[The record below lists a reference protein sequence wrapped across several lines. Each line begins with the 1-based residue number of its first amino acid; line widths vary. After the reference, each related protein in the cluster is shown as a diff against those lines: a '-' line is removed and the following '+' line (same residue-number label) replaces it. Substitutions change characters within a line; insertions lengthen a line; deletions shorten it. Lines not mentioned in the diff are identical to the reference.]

1 MLEIEEQFFTTI
13 DNSKN
18 ILITFPK
25 SCAGDAISSSLAL
38 YFFLKKLNKNVTIT
52 CDNFKS
58 LEKFEF
64 LPGIEKIKP
73 EIKEDK
79 EFIISLNTSN
89 VKVGSL
95 RYEKSDES
103 LDIIIE
109 PKEGVF
115 NAKDVTFSEPS
126 TKYDLIITISSPD
139 LESLGKIFE
148 DNADLFYN
156 TPTINIDKSPSNEQ
170 YGQINLVKLAS
181 SSIAEI
187 VYSLL
192 TSKDENKVDGKIAE
206 LLLTGIID
214 DTNSFKSLSVTPY
227 TLTAVSKLISLGAD
241 REKIVKNLYQV
252 YSVDN
257 LKLWGRVLARLKE
270 EKGGKLVWSLLTKE
284 DFAKTKTGEN
294 DINGVIDELII
305 HMPKIEI
312 ACLFYQCKKGG
323 IRTII
328 KNQGESD
335 LMSIL
340 EKYNPSGNNKIMN
353 LSLEKK
359 GLIETE
365 KEIISIIS
373 QSLVS

>member
-1 MLEIEEQFFTTI
+1 MLEIEEQFFTAI

-18 ILITFPK
+18 VLIAFPK

-52 CDNFKS
+52 CDNFKP
-58 LEKFEF
+58 LEKFDF
-64 LPGIEKIKP
+64 LPGMEKIKP

-79 EFIISLNTSN
+79 EFIISLNTSKI
-89 VKVGSL
+89 KVDSL
-95 RYEKSDES
+95 KYEKEDGS

-109 PKEGVF
+109 PKEGNF
-115 NAKDVTFSEPS
+115 TSKDVSFSGTS
-126 TKYDLIITISSPD
+126 SGYDLIITISSPD

-148 DNADLFYN
+148 NNADLFYN
-156 TPTINIDKSPSNEQ
+156 TPIINIDKSPSNEQ

-181 SSIAEI
+181 SSVSEI

-192 TSKDENKVDGKIAE
+192 TSKDKSSVDEKIAE
-206 LLLTGIID
+206 LILTGIID

-270 EKGGKLVWSLLTKE
+270 KNDGRLVWSLLTKE

-312 ACLFYQCKKGG
+312 ACLFYQDPKGQ
-323 IRTII
+323 IKVII
-328 KNQGESD
+328 KNRGEGE
-335 LMSIL
+335 LMSVL
-340 EKYNPSGNNKIMN
+340 EKYNPSGNNKIII
-353 LSLEKK
+353 LSFNNK
-359 GLIETE
+359 GLIDTE
-365 KEIISIIS
+365 KEIISILN